1 MTGNSPFKEIIVYY
15 HILFGKFTIVLY
27 MRQLFSEFPHHG
39 LSPFLI
45 KETKKRNRKKIPLEH
60 AQKYGIMIL
69 LTDVTAPD
77 RQHS

>member
-45 KETKKRNRKKIPLEH
+45 KETKI
-60 AQKYGIMIL
+60 
-69 LTDVTAPD
+69 
-77 RQHS
+77 